1 MADQMGVATE
11 VMTPVMGPERPEQLQ
26 TSIKGFFSSPEAQK
40 FFGIQTDQK
49 GSPTHTMGMELKK
62 IKGKENIPWL
72 VWASQTANFIG
83 NPRVPMESVD
93 PMTIFNC
100 LEAATYLNDT
110 NYILRQQANDLGN
123 KVERSVE
130 ITHEGITYTPTTWKN
145 FIISE
150 TRPQKSRVDQ
160 YRADLQTQ
168 QRLIK
173 EGARARFVTPREQ
186 ASKQSESLLEI
197 SSVSDTYFKAEYTKA
212 ISNFKADHS
221 HPEEI
226 SRSLGL
232 FFAEKVLAPDSNSPV
247 VNLQRTA
254 AKLVQYYSAFSQD
267 GGKNKEMGQFLQ
279 TSISRLHREA
289 IQAGVTNNPEANL
302 QNLCADIGLSFM
314 ESSYQDIKGKTLEPA
329 ELQAL
334 KELKIDPTSLA
345 FQDMYLSKNRGANP
359 LQELRDQAVSR
370 LSETDFP
377 YEQKQAATS
386 AINKLFEPDVFRR
399 MQSLLFSDERT
410 TWLDWNT
417 SLDKINPGFTK
428 KILPTAL
435 SFLRFPFKSK
445 QNAMS
450 LLFILSMLLPQ
461 LLGSLLKSEDG
472 SGQQA
477 QYH

>member
-1 MADQMGVATE
+1 MGVATE
-11 VMTPVMGPERPEQLQ
+11 VMASMMGPERPEQLQ
-26 TSIKGFFSSPEAQK
+26 ASIKGFFAFPEAGK
-40 FFGIQTDQK
+40 FFDS
-49 GSPTHTMGMELKK
+49 SPTHAMGIELKK
-62 IKGKENIPWL
+62 VGKENASWL
-72 VWASQTANFIG
+72 TWASQTANFIS
-83 NPRVPMESVD
+83 NPQVPLESID
-93 PMTIFNC
+93 PLAIGAC
-100 LEAATYLNDT
+100 LDAAATLSTDT
-110 NYILRQQANDLGN
+110 DFILRQQAHNLGQ
-123 KVERSVE
+123 KLSKSVK
-130 ITHEGITYTPTTWKN
+130 IN
-145 FIISE
+145 FDSKEYSPSEWISFIDSQIS
-150 TRPQKSRVDQ
+150 PQKSRVDQ
-160 YRADLQTQ
+160 FRAHQ
-168 QRLIK
+168 QKQQELVK
-173 EGARARFVTPREQ
+173 KGAKARFVTPREQ
-186 ASKQSESLLEI
+186 AAEQSESLLDVT
-197 SSVSDTYFKAEYTKA
+197 SVTDTYFKAEYTKA
-212 ISNFKADHS
+212 IKNYKADHS

-289 IQAGVTNNPEANL
+289 IQAGITNNPEVNL
-302 QNLCADIGLSFM
+302 HSLCADIGLRFM
-314 ESSYQDIKGKTLEPA
+314 ESSYQDVTGKALETA
-329 ELQAL
+329 EIQAL

-345 FQDMYLSKNRGANP
+345 FQDMYLSKNRGSNP

-410 TWLDWNT
+410 AWLDWNT

-461 LLGSLLKSEDG
+461 LLGGLLKPEEG
-472 SGQQA
+472 GGQQA